1 MSKRYNDVILLILL
15 YFHCSLRI
23 FLVSHIEENVIKNL
37 YIDHWSTLLSKNET
51 FHNPIIWP
59 QYIDSLVIQIVLFNL
74 MSCIVTLYSTQ
85 QWIPFTFQTK
95 NENAVLD
102 KLQFIMAILEDDR
115 NILYHIIIFFPI
127 QTKTHDNT
135 EQIMP
140 SIKSRLSW

>member
-1 MSKRYNDVILLILL
+1 MS
-15 YFHCSLRI
+15 
-23 FLVSHIEENVIKNL
+23 
-37 YIDHWSTLLSKNET
+37 ST
-51 FHNPIIWP
+51 
-59 QYIDSLVIQIVLFNL
+59 
-74 MSCIVTLYSTQ
+74 VTIYSTQ

-115 NILYHIIIFFPI
+115 NILSHIIIFFPI

>member
-1 MSKRYNDVILLILL
+1 MPYAEVTRAIWNNEYYKLLL
-15 YFHCSLRI
+15 
-23 FLVSHIEENVIKNL
+23 FL
-37 YIDHWSTLLSKNET
+37 
-51 FHNPIIWP
+51 
-59 QYIDSLVIQIVLFNL
+59 
-74 MSCIVTLYSTQ
+74 
-85 QWIPFTFQTK
+85 TK

>member
-1 MSKRYNDVILLILL
+1 MNT
-15 YFHCSLRI
+15 F
-23 FLVSHIEENVIKNL
+23 
-37 YIDHWSTLLSKNET
+37 YISN
-51 FHNPIIWP
+51 
-59 QYIDSLVIQIVLFNL
+59 
-74 MSCIVTLYSTQ
+74 
-85 QWIPFTFQTK
+85 K

-140 SIKSRLSW
+140 SIKSRLS

>member
-1 MSKRYNDVILLILL
+1 
-15 YFHCSLRI
+15 
-23 FLVSHIEENVIKNL
+23 
-37 YIDHWSTLLSKNET
+37 
-51 FHNPIIWP
+51 
-59 QYIDSLVIQIVLFNL
+59 
-74 MSCIVTLYSTQ
+74 MSCIVTLHSTQ
-85 QWIPFTFQTK
+85 HWIPFVFQTK